1 MNISNENSQNNQHIS
16 KEIIGIHSNILKG
29 KKIVLCI
36 TASVAAYK
44 AVDLSRMLMRNG
56 AEVYPVMSKSTK
68 FRLLTEEIMNWATG
82 NKTVSELTSDL
93 EHIALANYGKS
104 DIVVVYPCTA
114 NTLGKFAN
122 GIEDNPVTTVLSVAF
137 GSRIPIIIA
146 PAMHEAMYEN
156 IIISEN
162 IKKLKSLGVSVL
174 EPSITEDKAKVISAE
189 KVVQFVIDKIGIKK
203 GKMTSGINVLVTA
216 GSTVEFID
224 SVRILTNLSSGKM
237 GLNIAQQCL
246 DKCFNVTFVYGH
258 GSLNIPDDPRM
269 NIIRIKTTEEMLKVV
284 KERILNEKQHI
295 VFHAAAVADFSI
307 LHSSKKMPNK
317 MDTRNGTK
325 TIKLV
330 PTTKIVD
337 KIKQFDNNIFLVAF
351 KAEYG
356 ISKELLVK
364 RALAKLNECNG
375 DLIVANDVSRKGC
388 DFGSDTNEVYI
399 IDKEKDI
406 IHIPLESKKEIARNL
421 LEIVCKK
428 LKIH

>member
-1 MNISNENSQNNQHIS
+1 MNISNENSQNKQHIS

-68 FRLLTEEIMNWATG
+68 SRLLTEEIMNWATG

-137 GSRIPIIIA
+137 GSRIPIVIA

-203 GKMTSGINVLVTA
+203 GKIMSGINVLVTA

>member
-1 MNISNENSQNNQHIS
+1 MNISNENSQNKQHVS

-44 AVDLSRMLMRNG
+44 AIDLSRMLMRNG

-68 FRLLTEEIMNWATG
+68 SRLLTEEIMNWATG

-93 EHIALANYGKS
+93 EHIDLANYGKS
-104 DIVVVYPCTA
+104 DIIVVYPCTA

-137 GSRIPIIIA
+137 GSRIPIVIA

-162 IKKLKSLGVSVL
+162 IKKLKSLGVSIL

-216 GSTVEFID
+216 GSTVEYID

-307 LHSSKKMPNK
+307 LHSSTKRPNK

-337 KIKQFDNNIFLVAF
+337 KIKQFDNKIFLVAF

-399 IDKEKDI
+399 IDKENDI

-421 LEIVCKK
+421 LKIVCKK
-428 LKIH
+428 LNIH

>member
-137 GSRIPIIIA
+137 GSRIPIVIA

-162 IKKLKSLGVSVL
+162 IKKLKSLGVSIL

>member
-1 MNISNENSQNNQHIS
+1 MNISNENSQNKQHIS

-68 FRLLTEEIMNWATG
+68 SRLLTEEIMNWATG

-137 GSRIPIIIA
+137 GSRIPIVIA

-203 GKMTSGINVLVTA
+203 GKIMSGINVLVTA

-406 IHIPLESKKEIARNL
+406 IHIPLDSKKEIARNL

>member
-1 MNISNENSQNNQHIS
+1 MNISNENSQNNQHVS

-68 FRLLTEEIMNWATG
+68 SRLLTEEIMNWATG

-137 GSRIPIIIA
+137 GSRIPIVIA

-162 IKKLKSLGVSVL
+162 IKKLKSLGVSIL
-174 EPSITEDKAKVISAE
+174 EPSITEDKAKVISGE

-216 GSTVEFID
+216 GSTVEYID

-237 GLNIAQQCL
+237 GLNLAQQCL

-317 MDTRNGTK
+317 IDTRNGTK

-330 PTTKIVD
+330 PTAKIVD
-337 KIKQFDNNIFLVAF
+337 KIKQFDNKIFLVAF

-356 ISKELLVK
+356 ISKQLLVK

-421 LEIVCKK
+421 LNIVCKK
-428 LKIH
+428 LKIQ

>member
-356 ISKELLVK
+356 VSKELLVK

>member
-1 MNISNENSQNNQHIS
+1 MNISNENSQNKQHIS
-16 KEIIGIHSNILKG
+16 KEIIGIYSNILKG

-68 FRLLTEEIMNWATG
+68 SRLLTEEIMNWATG

-137 GSRIPIIIA
+137 GSRIPIVIA

-356 ISKELLVK
+356 VSKELLVK

>member
-1 MNISNENSQNNQHIS
+1 MNISNENSQNKQHIS

-68 FRLLTEEIMNWATG
+68 SRLLTEEIMNWATG

-137 GSRIPIIIA
+137 GSRIPIVIA

-162 IKKLKSLGVSVL
+162 VKKLKSLGVSVL

-216 GSTVEFID
+216 GSTVEYID

-246 DKCFNVTFVYGH
+246 DKCFNVTFVYGQ
-258 GSLNIPDDPRM
+258 GSLNSPDDPRM

-307 LHSSKKMPNK
+307 LHSSKIMPNK

-330 PTTKIVD
+330 PTAKIVN
-337 KIKQFDNNIFLVAF
+337 KIKQFDNKIFLVAF

>member
-137 GSRIPIIIA
+137 GSRIPIVIA

-203 GKMTSGINVLVTA
+203 GKIMSGINVLVTA

>member
-1 MNISNENSQNNQHIS
+1 MNISNENSQNKQHIS

-137 GSRIPIIIA
+137 GSRIPIVIA

-203 GKMTSGINVLVTA
+203 GKIMSGINVLVTA

-356 ISKELLVK
+356 VSKELLVK